1 MLNKDNKYF
10 EEIRRIGHEYEER
23 RQERKERKK
32 QIIAAYGW
40 ESKELEAWYAEN
52 AAETCPIS
60 IGASK
65 AYRAWWTSIERQEDE
80 VEMDD
85 FGTGYSS
92 MNSLKE
98 LPLDVLKLDASF
110 FRGADNGRGEVV
122 VSDAIGLA
130 KHLDMQVVAEGVEDK
145 ETVDFLA
152 RVDCD
157 MIQGYYY
164 AKPMPA
170 DEFAQRLVK
179 AESSTPVV
187 PEPTMTEEAEPEV

>member
-1 MLNKDNKYF
+1 MLLGTIGKLKDSGF
-10 EEIRRIGHEYEER
+10 EL
-23 RQERKERKK
+23 
-32 QIIAAYGW
+32 
-40 ESKELEAWYAEN
+40 S
-52 AAETCPIS
+52 
-60 IGASK
+60 
-65 AYRAWWTSIERQEDE
+65 
-80 VEMDD
+80 MDD

-130 KHLDMQVVAEGVEDK
+130 RDLNMQVVAEGVETE
-145 ETVDFLA
+145 ETVEFLK
-152 RVDCD
+152 RVKCD

-170 DEFAQRLVK
+170 DEFAERLEKVDGAMPEQTV
-179 AESSTPVV
+179 AEEVA
-187 PEPTMTEEAEPEV
+187 EEASKEEGGPE

>member
-1 MLNKDNKYF
+1 MPHNL
-10 EEIRRIGHEYEER
+10 I
-23 RQERKERKK
+23 
-32 QIIAAYGW
+32 
-40 ESKELEAWYAEN
+40 ELEITESAFFDDREMLLG
-52 AAETCPIS
+52 T
-60 IGASK
+60 IGKLKDSGFEL
-65 AYRAWWTSIERQEDE
+65 S
-80 VEMDD
+80 MDD

-122 VSDAIGLA
+122 VSDAISLA
-130 KHLDMQVVAEGVEDK
+130 KHLSMQVVAEGVEDK

-152 RVDCD
+152 RVNCD

-170 DEFAQRLVK
+170 DEFAARLVK
-179 AESSTPVV
+179 AESEGAS
-187 PEPTMTEEAEPEV
+187 ESAGSAEPGIN